1 MKGMCFFALKLIFN
15 FFLVVLSD
23 NMSETNKQTPNIE
36 EYPDYPSADL
46 VVSEERRS
54 MTRTERLE
62 TSQEREL
69 RLWKA
74 ESHDKIC
81 KEIKK
86 LRGKYIDPL
95 LRAQRAGILWDET
108 DQVAPLTAGALAS
121 ILQDDEEEERRVA
134 AEQEKYSGYGGEGA
148 LIPRRQARRST
159 GTSTAPLE
167 RAVRETSEE
176 LRCKEEKLEQLKQS
190 LLHLDAD
197 LCKRQED
204 LDERESKMNT
214 YTKACMNADEIPDW
228 LRRYNDDLV
237 EWHTRLDQREK
248 KLNERV
254 MQLENA
260 ARTSS

>member
-1 MKGMCFFALKLIFN
+1 MPMKGMCFFALKLIFN

-23 NMSETNKQTPNIE
+23 NMTETNKQTPNID

-54 MTRTERLE
+54 MTWTEQLE

-134 AEQEKYSGYGGEGA
+134 AEQEKYSGYGEEEV
-148 LIPRRQARRST
+148 LD
-159 GTSTAPLE
+159 

-176 LRCKEEKLEQLKQS
+176 LRCKEERLEQLKQS
-190 LLHLDAD
+190 LRHLNAN
-197 LCKRQED
+197 LRKRQED
-204 LDERESKMNT
+204 LDERESKMNA

>member
-1 MKGMCFFALKLIFN
+1 MPMKGMCFFALKLIFN
-15 FFLVVLSD
+15 FFLIVLSD
-23 NMSETNKQTPNIE
+23 NMSETNKQTPNIN

-54 MTRTERLE
+54 ATLTERLE

-81 KEIKK
+81 NEIKK
-86 LRGKYIDPL
+86 LRGKYLNPL

-108 DQVAPLTAGALAS
+108 DRVAPLTAGALAS
-121 ILQDDEEEERRVA
+121 ILQDDEEE
-134 AEQEKYSGYGGEGA
+134 
-148 LIPRRQARRST
+148 
-159 GTSTAPLE
+159 
-167 RAVRETSEE
+167 
-176 LRCKEEKLEQLKQS
+176 KLEQLKQS
-190 LLHLDAD
+190 LLQLDAD
-197 LCKRQED
+197 LLKRRED
-204 LDERESKMNT
+204 LDERESKMNA